1 MSQRERS
8 RDGDGEWR
16 RKRSDTNVGTIEQQY
31 GVDFG
36 VRNDMQLETLRR
48 QTGLSSIQEL
58 LRHAR
63 HQGSN

>member
-1 MSQRERS
+1 MNDHETAMASGAAS
-8 RDGDGEWR
+8 A
-16 RKRSDTNVGTIEQQY
+16 SDTNVGTIEQQY

-36 VRNDMQLETLRR
+36 VRSDMQLETLRR